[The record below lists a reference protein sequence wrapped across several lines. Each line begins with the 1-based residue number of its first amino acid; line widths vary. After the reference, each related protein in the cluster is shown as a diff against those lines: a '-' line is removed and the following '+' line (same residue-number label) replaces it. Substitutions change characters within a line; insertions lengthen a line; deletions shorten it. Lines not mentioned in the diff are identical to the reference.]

1 MKTFDKE
8 KSIRHILSK
17 PGQSAYKKYKALV
30 AGDVGFINFFSAE
43 LVFFFLSSLGGAVG
57 ILLRKIIYPR
67 LFKQCGSGIIIGRNC
82 TFRHPSILRIGN
94 HVTIDDN
101 CLLDARGTG
110 QKGIVLHDKAI
121 INRGTTIQSKSG
133 DIEIG
138 KSVAIGANSSLV
150 SWDGIKIGDG
160 VAIAA
165 GCYISAGD
173 YDTSDLNTPV
183 IEQEAITKGPIIIE
197 DNVWIA
203 TRVTILDGVQIGRDS
218 IIYAGSVVTENIPQ
232 RSIVHGNPA
241 KVIFN
246 RR

>member
-1 MKTFDKE
+1 MKTFEKE
-8 KSIRHILSK
+8 KSIRHILNE
-17 PGQSAYKKYKALV
+17 PGQSAYKKYKVLV
-30 AGDVGFINFFSAE
+30 AGDVGFINFFTAE
-43 LVFFFLSSLGGAVG
+43 LIFFFLSSLGGALG
-57 ILLRKIIYPR
+57 IFLRKIIYPR
-67 LFKQCGSGIIIGRNC
+67 LFKKCGSGIIIGRNC
-82 TFRHPSILRIGN
+82 IFRHPSKLQIGDN
-94 HVTIDDN
+94 VTIDDL
-101 CLLDARGTG
+101 CLIDARGTG
-110 QKGIVLHDKAI
+110 QKGIVLQDNAI
-121 INRGTTIQSKSG
+121 INRSTTIQSKSG

-138 KSVAIGANSSLV
+138 KSAAIGANSSLV

-160 VAIAA
+160 VSIAA

-173 YDTSDLNTPV
+173 YDTSDLSTPV

-218 IIYAGSVVTENIPQ
+218 IIYAGSVVTENIPE

-241 KVIFN
+241 KVIFT